1 MLTLELHKNKSTPLY
16 MQIYSYIKS
25 EVLARRL
32 KAGTKLPSKRAL
44 AAQLGIST
52 ITIEGAYGQLM
63 AEGYIYA
70 KAKSGYYIS
79 PLESIQQ
86 ADDSTVRIQSAADFF
101 QHNTL
106 GDAQLFSG
114 PEKISYESGYTDNMP
129 GASGTVNMAGLSNSP
144 STSGI
149 FVPSSLQSTN
159 TALSHASSEISS
171 RPSITST
178 SMPSSSTISSKGRMS
193 HESTAQTSCATID
206 LSSNNILPESF
217 PFSIWTKLMRHTMS
231 ENQALL
237 LTKSP
242 TAGIY
247 SLRCAI
253 AEHLL
258 RFRGMHIQP
267 EQIIIGAG
275 TEYLY
280 ELIIK
285 LIGRDK
291 IYCVEDPGYHKLQ
304 RIYTDNGAC
313 CFSLPI
319 DQQGMS
325 VTALNA
331 VRCDVIHISPS
342 HHFPTGIITPV
353 SRRYELLGWATSGQ
367 RYIIEDDYDTE
378 FRLVGKPIPSLFSMD
393 MSSKV
398 IYMNTFS
405 KSLTSTIRIS
415 YMVLPMPLMEEFNRR
430 LGYLSCTV
438 STFEQYTLAEFINQG
453 YFERHI
459 NRMRNN
465 YKKLRQLLLK
475 ELLTHPEHDKI
486 QILQQASGLY
496 FLLKI
501 NTTLSDRDLR
511 SRLQQNGVHLQSLQH
526 YYQNRQAAP
535 EHTFVVNYSSLTEK
549 DIPRAV
555 AALFD
560 SLTI

>member
-32 KAGTKLPSKRAL
+32 KAGNKLPSKRAL

-86 ADDSTVRIQSAADFF
+86 ADDSAADFF

-129 GASGTVNMAGLSNSP
+129 GASGNVNMAGLSNSP

-149 FVPSSLQSTN
+149 FVPSSLGSTN
-159 TALSHASSEISS
+159 TALYNASSEISS
-171 RPSITST
+171 RSSITST

-560 SLTI
+560 SLAM

>member
-32 KAGTKLPSKRAL
+32 KAGNKLPSKRAL

-86 ADDSTVRIQSAADFF
+86 ADDSAADFF

>member
-86 ADDSTVRIQSAADFF
+86 ADDSAADFF

-106 GDAQLFSG
+106 GDAQLFSS

-129 GASGTVNMAGLSNSP
+129 GASGTVNMAVLSNNP

-159 TALSHASSEISS
+159 TALYNASSEISS

-475 ELLTHPEHDKI
+475 ELLAHPEHDKI

-549 DIPRAV
+549 DIPKAV
-555 AALFD
+555 AALFE

>member
-32 KAGTKLPSKRAL
+32 KAGNKLPSKRAL

-86 ADDSTVRIQSAADFF
+86 ADDSAADFF

-144 STSGI
+144 STSDI

-475 ELLTHPEHDKI
+475 ELLAHPEHDKI

-549 DIPRAV
+549 DIPKAV
-555 AALFD
+555 AALFE

>member
-32 KAGTKLPSKRAL
+32 KAGNKLPSKRAL

-86 ADDSTVRIQSAADFF
+86 ADDSAADFF

-144 STSGI
+144 STTGI

-475 ELLTHPEHDKI
+475 ELLAHPEHDKI

>member
-32 KAGTKLPSKRAL
+32 KAGNKLPSKRAL

-86 ADDSTVRIQSAADFF
+86 ADDSAADFF

-159 TALSHASSEISS
+159 TALYNASSKISS
-171 RPSITST
+171 RSSITST

>member
-32 KAGTKLPSKRAL
+32 KAGNKLPSKRAL

-86 ADDSTVRIQSAADFF
+86 ADDSATDFF

-159 TALSHASSEISS
+159 TALYNASSEISS
-171 RPSITST
+171 RSSITST

-475 ELLTHPEHDKI
+475 ELLAHPEHDKI

>member
-32 KAGTKLPSKRAL
+32 KAGNKLPSKRAL

-86 ADDSTVRIQSAADFF
+86 ADDSAADFF

-129 GASGTVNMAGLSNSP
+129 GASGNVNMAGLSNSP

-159 TALSHASSEISS
+159 TALYNASSEISS
-171 RPSITST
+171 RSSITST

-193 HESTAQTSCATID
+193 PESTAQTSCAIID

-453 YFERHI
+453 YFEWHI

>member
-86 ADDSTVRIQSAADFF
+86 ADDSAADFF

-159 TALSHASSEISS
+159 TALYNASSKIS
-171 RPSITST
+171 SITST

-291 IYCVEDPGYHKLQ
+291 IYCLEDPGYHKLQ

-475 ELLTHPEHDKI
+475 ELLAHPEHDKI

>member
-86 ADDSTVRIQSAADFF
+86 ADDSAADFF

-171 RPSITST
+171 RSSITST

-475 ELLTHPEHDKI
+475 ELLAHPEHDKI

-555 AALFD
+555 AALFE

>member
-32 KAGTKLPSKRAL
+32 KAGNKLPSKRAL

-86 ADDSTVRIQSAADFF
+86 ADDSAADFF

-159 TALSHASSEISS
+159 TALYNASSKIS
-171 RPSITST
+171 SITST

-267 EQIIIGAG
+267 EQIILGAG

>member
-32 KAGTKLPSKRAL
+32 KAGNKLPSKRAL

-86 ADDSTVRIQSAADFF
+86 ADDSAADFF

-159 TALSHASSEISS
+159 TALYNASSKISS
-171 RPSITST
+171 RSSITST

-475 ELLTHPEHDKI
+475 ELLAHPEHDKI

>member
-86 ADDSTVRIQSAADFF
+86 ADDSAADFF

-159 TALSHASSEISS
+159 TALYNASSEISS
-171 RPSITST
+171 RSSITST

-475 ELLTHPEHDKI
+475 ELLAHPEHDKI

-560 SLTI
+560 SLAM

>member
-86 ADDSTVRIQSAADFF
+86 ADDSAADFF
-101 QHNTL
+101 QHNNTL

-144 STSGI
+144 STSDI

-475 ELLTHPEHDKI
+475 ELLAHPEHDKI
-486 QILQQASGLY
+486 QFLQQASGLY

>member
-86 ADDSTVRIQSAADFF
+86 ADDSAADFF

-171 RPSITST
+171 RPSITSS
-178 SMPSSSTISSKGRMS
+178 SMPSSSTISSKGSMS

-475 ELLTHPEHDKI
+475 ELLAHPEHDKI

>member
-32 KAGTKLPSKRAL
+32 KAGNKLPSKRAL

-86 ADDSTVRIQSAADFF
+86 ADDSAADFF

-129 GASGTVNMAGLSNSP
+129 GASGTVNMAGLSNNP
-144 STSGI
+144 STAGI

-159 TALSHASSEISS
+159 TALYNASSEISS
-171 RPSITST
+171 RSSITST

-253 AEHLL
+253 VEHLL

-535 EHTFVVNYSSLTEK
+535 EHTFVVNYSSLTDK
-549 DIPRAV
+549 AIARAV

-560 SLTI
+560 SLAM

>member
-32 KAGTKLPSKRAL
+32 KAGNKLPSKRAL

-86 ADDSTVRIQSAADFF
+86 ADDSAADFF

-129 GASGTVNMAGLSNSP
+129 GASGNVNMAGLSNSP

-159 TALSHASSEISS
+159 TALYNASSEISS
-171 RPSITST
+171 RSSITST

>member
-32 KAGTKLPSKRAL
+32 KAGNKLPSKRAL

-86 ADDSTVRIQSAADFF
+86 ADDSAADFF

-171 RPSITST
+171 RPSIAST

-217 PFSIWTKLMRHTMS
+217 PFSIWTKLLRHTMS

-475 ELLTHPEHDKI
+475 ELLAHPEHDKI

>member
-32 KAGTKLPSKRAL
+32 KAGNKLPSKRAL

-86 ADDSTVRIQSAADFF
+86 ADDSAADFF

-438 STFEQYTLAEFINQG
+438 STFEHYTLAEFINQG

-475 ELLTHPEHDKI
+475 ELLAHPEHDKI

-496 FLLKI
+496 FLLKL

>member
-32 KAGTKLPSKRAL
+32 KAGNKLPSKRAL

-86 ADDSTVRIQSAADFF
+86 ADDSAADFF

-193 HESTAQTSCATID
+193 HKSTAQTSCATID

-475 ELLTHPEHDKI
+475 ELLAHPEHDKI

-549 DIPRAV
+549 DIPKAV
-555 AALFD
+555 NALFE

>member
-32 KAGTKLPSKRAL
+32 KAGNKLPSKRAL

-86 ADDSTVRIQSAADFF
+86 ADDSAADFF

-144 STSGI
+144 STSDI

-465 YKKLRQLLLK
+465 YKTLRQLLLK
-475 ELLTHPEHDKI
+475 ELLAHPEHDKI

>member
-32 KAGTKLPSKRAL
+32 KAGNKLPSKRAL

-86 ADDSTVRIQSAADFF
+86 ADDSAADFF

-129 GASGTVNMAGLSNSP
+129 GASGNVNMAGLSNSP

-159 TALSHASSEISS
+159 TALYNASSEISS
-171 RPSITST
+171 RSSITST

-231 ENQALL
+231 ENQSLL

-475 ELLTHPEHDKI
+475 ELLTPPEHDKI

-560 SLTI
+560 SLAM

>member
-32 KAGTKLPSKRAL
+32 KAGNKLPSKRAL

-86 ADDSTVRIQSAADFF
+86 ADDNAADFF

-159 TALSHASSEISS
+159 TALYNASSEISS
-171 RPSITST
+171 RSSITST

-560 SLTI
+560 SLAM

>member
-32 KAGTKLPSKRAL
+32 KAGNKLPSKRAL

-86 ADDSTVRIQSAADFF
+86 ADDSAADFF

-159 TALSHASSEISS
+159 TALYNASSEISS

-560 SLTI
+560 SLAM

>member
-86 ADDSTVRIQSAADFF
+86 ADDSAADFF

-129 GASGTVNMAGLSNSP
+129 GASGTVNIAGLSHSP
-144 STSGI
+144 STSGL

-159 TALSHASSEISS
+159 TALYNASSEISS

-475 ELLTHPEHDKI
+475 ELLAHPEHDKI

-560 SLTI
+560 SLAM

>member
-86 ADDSTVRIQSAADFF
+86 ADDSAADFF

-159 TALSHASSEISS
+159 TALYNASSEISS

-560 SLTI
+560 SLAM

>member
-32 KAGTKLPSKRAL
+32 KAGNKLPSKRAL

-86 ADDSTVRIQSAADFF
+86 ADDSSADFF

>member
-86 ADDSTVRIQSAADFF
+86 ADDSAADFF

-159 TALSHASSEISS
+159 TALYNASSEISS
-171 RPSITST
+171 RSSITST

-555 AALFD
+555 AALFE
-560 SLTI
+560 SLAM

>member
-32 KAGTKLPSKRAL
+32 KAGNKLPSKRAL

-86 ADDSTVRIQSAADFF
+86 ADDSAADFF

-193 HESTAQTSCATID
+193 HESTAQNSCATID

-475 ELLTHPEHDKI
+475 ELLAHPEHDKI

-549 DIPRAV
+549 DIPKAV
-555 AALFD
+555 NALFD
-560 SLTI
+560 SLAM

>member
-86 ADDSTVRIQSAADFF
+86 ADDSAADFF

-129 GASGTVNMAGLSNSP
+129 GASGNVNMAGLSNSP

-159 TALSHASSEISS
+159 TALYNASSEISS
-171 RPSITST
+171 RSSITST

-555 AALFD
+555 AALFE
-560 SLTI
+560 SLTM

>member
-32 KAGTKLPSKRAL
+32 KAGNKLPSKRAL

-86 ADDSTVRIQSAADFF
+86 ADDSAADFF

-171 RPSITST
+171 RPSIAST

-511 SRLQQNGVHLQSLQH
+511 SRLPQNGVHLQSLQH

-555 AALFD
+555 AALFE
-560 SLTI
+560 SLAM

>member
-32 KAGTKLPSKRAL
+32 KAGNKLPSKRAL

-86 ADDSTVRIQSAADFF
+86 ADDSAADFF

-144 STSGI
+144 STSDI

-475 ELLTHPEHDKI
+475 ELLAHPEHDKI

>member
-79 PLESIQQ
+79 PLENIQQ
-86 ADDSTVRIQSAADFF
+86 ADDSAADFF

-159 TALSHASSEISS
+159 TALYNASSEISS
-171 RPSITST
+171 RSSITST

-511 SRLQQNGVHLQSLQH
+511 SRLQQNGVHLESLQH

-560 SLTI
+560 SLAM

>member
-32 KAGTKLPSKRAL
+32 KAGNKLPSKRAL

-86 ADDSTVRIQSAADFF
+86 ADDSAADFF

-171 RPSITST
+171 RPSINST

-475 ELLTHPEHDKI
+475 ELLAHPEHDKI

>member
-32 KAGTKLPSKRAL
+32 KAGNKLPSKRAL

-86 ADDSTVRIQSAADFF
+86 ADDSAADFF

-129 GASGTVNMAGLSNSP
+129 GASGTVNMASLSNSP

-475 ELLTHPEHDKI
+475 ELLAHPEHDKI

>member
-32 KAGTKLPSKRAL
+32 KAGNKLPSKRAL

-86 ADDSTVRIQSAADFF
+86 ADDSAADFF

-159 TALSHASSEISS
+159 TALSHTSSEISS

-475 ELLTHPEHDKI
+475 ELLAHPEHDKI

>member
-32 KAGTKLPSKRAL
+32 KAGNKLPSKRAL

-86 ADDSTVRIQSAADFF
+86 ADDSAADFF

-159 TALSHASSEISS
+159 TALYNASSEISS

-555 AALFD
+555 AALFE

>member
-32 KAGTKLPSKRAL
+32 KAGNKLPSKRAL

-86 ADDSTVRIQSAADFF
+86 ADDSAADFL

-475 ELLTHPEHDKI
+475 ELLAHPEHDKI

-555 AALFD
+555 AALFG

>member
-86 ADDSTVRIQSAADFF
+86 ADDSAADFF

-193 HESTAQTSCATID
+193 HESTAQTPCATID

-475 ELLTHPEHDKI
+475 ELLAHPEHDKI

>member
-32 KAGTKLPSKRAL
+32 KAGNKLPSKRAL

-86 ADDSTVRIQSAADFF
+86 ADDSAADFF

-144 STSGI
+144 STSDI

-475 ELLTHPEHDKI
+475 ELLAHPEHDKI

-555 AALFD
+555 AALFE